1 MFGLQTKKTRFA
13 TTNIAL
19 IGIFRALWV
28 APNLTVAPLGFALTH
43 LPTIHSAI
51 IFVTLLLMTWA
62 TGQYGAASL
71 VGTIG
76 SVIVVL
82 AGGPLPVLGFVP
94 AALIFDLFLLLSHHR
109 VNLKL
114 VNVGI
119 IVLASIIC
127 AYVAAV
133 VNGFLILS
141 LPPPPIFIL
150 TVWAGWNILGAII
163 GLAIVLPI
171 IAALEKAA
179 VRKVKAE

>member
-1 MFGLQTKKTRFA
+1 MFELQTKKTRFA

-19 IGIFRALWV
+19 IGIFSALWV
-28 APNLTVAPLGFALTH
+28 ALNLTVAPLGFTLTH
-43 LPTIHSAI
+43 LPTIHGAI
-51 IFVTLLLMTWA
+51 IFVTLLLVAWT

-94 AALIFDLFLLLSHHR
+94 AALIFDLLLLLSNHKL
-109 VNLKL
+109 NLKP

-119 IVLASIIC
+119 AVLASIIC

-133 VNGFLILS
+133 VNGLIILN
-141 LPPPPIFIL
+141 LQLIFTL
-150 TVWAGWNILGAII
+150 TIWAGWNILGAII
-163 GLAIVLPI
+163 GFAITLPI
-171 IAALEKAA
+171 IAALEKAD
-179 VRKVKAE
+179 VKKVKVE

>member
-1 MFGLQTKKTRFA
+1 MFELQTKKTRFA

-19 IGIFRALWV
+19 IGIFSALWV
-28 APNLTVAPLGFALTH
+28 ALNLTVAPLGFTLTH

-51 IFVTLLLMTWA
+51 IFVTLLFVAWA

-71 VGTIG
+71 VGIIG

-94 AALIFDLFLLLSHHR
+94 AAIIFDLIFLLSHHK
-109 VNLKL
+109 VNLKP

-119 IVLASIIC
+119 AVLASLVC
-127 AYVAAV
+127 AYVAAL
-133 VNGFLILS
+133 VNGLLILH
-141 LPPPPIFIL
+141 LEPVF
-150 TVWAGWNILGAII
+150 TFTFWAGWNILGAVIGFAIAFPII
-163 GLAIVLPI
+163 G
-171 IAALEKAA
+171 ALEKAE

>member
-1 MFGLQTKKTRFA
+1 MFELQTKKTRFA

-19 IGIFRALWV
+19 IGIFSALWV
-28 APNLTVAPLGFALTH
+28 ALNLTVAPLGFTLTH

-51 IFVTLLLMTWA
+51 IFVTLLLVAWT

-94 AALIFDLFLLLSHHR
+94 AALIFDLLLLLSRHKL
-109 VNLKL
+109 NLKP

-119 IVLASIIC
+119 AVLASIIC

-133 VNGFLILS
+133 VNGLIILN
-141 LPPPPIFIL
+141 LQLIFTL
-150 TVWAGWNILGAII
+150 TIWAGWNILGAII
-163 GLAIVLPI
+163 GFAIALPI
-171 IAALEKAA
+171 IAALEKAD
-179 VRKVKAE
+179 VKKVKVE

>member
-1 MFGLQTKKTRFA
+1 MIELQTKKNRFA

-19 IGIFRALWV
+19 IAIFSALWV
-28 APNLTVAPLGFALTH
+28 ALNLAVAPLGFTLTH

-51 IFVTLLLMTWA
+51 IFVTLLLVAWT
-62 TGQYGAASL
+62 TGQYGVASL
-71 VGTIG
+71 VGIIG

-94 AALIFDLFLLLSHHR
+94 AALIFDLLLLLSHHKL
-109 VNLKL
+109 NLKP

-119 IVLASIIC
+119 AVLASIIC
-127 AYVAAV
+127 ASVAAV
-133 VNGFLILS
+133 VNGLIILN
-141 LPPPPIFIL
+141 LQLIFTL

-163 GLAIVLPI
+163 GFALALPI
-171 IAALEKAA
+171 IAALEKAE

>member
-1 MFGLQTKKTRFA
+1 MFELQTKKTRFA

-19 IGIFRALWV
+19 IGIFSALWV
-28 APNLTVAPLGFALTH
+28 TLNLTVAPLGFTLTH

-51 IFVTLLLMTWA
+51 IFVMLLLVTWT

-71 VGTIG
+71 VGIIG

-82 AGGPLPVLGFVP
+82 AGGALPVLGFVP
-94 AALIFDLFLLLSHHR
+94 AAIIFDLILLLSHHK
-109 VNLKL
+109 VNLKPI
-114 VNVGI
+114 NVGI
-119 IVLASIIC
+119 AVLACIIC

-133 VNGFLILS
+133 VNGLVILNLQLI
-141 LPPPPIFIL
+141 FTL

-163 GLAIVLPI
+163 GFAIAFPI
-171 IAALEKAA
+171 IAALEKAE